1 MSRKSKYV
9 EKNSEIMENEYIIA
23 ETDASEEDTS
33 IQVVL
38 PKELSLSPDD
48 LPTAIAEQFDKIREL
63 EEKVKKAEESAQS
76 SRQRAQE
83 VNNIKVNIGKRT
95 AKIKELQ
102 DVTFKISESQCD
114 IVKALNLSFENQ
126 QQISGVIQYLFMLG
140 VSDIVATKTVIDK
153 LEAELKGTSGEKMSE
168 FAKAEII
175 SVIQQL
181 KAQEK
186 IAKRVERYD
195 KKICEHRKSIKENK
209 DNITNLFETNETQD
223 KLIAD
228 LVERCGKQEKEIEN
242 LKIKLSQSETPE
254 NHNNKLIYITCGG
267 TIAAFILSIIG
278 LFI

>member
-9 EKNSEIMENEYIIA
+9 EKNSEITENEYIIA

-63 EEKVKKAEESAQS
+63 EEKVENAKESAENS
-76 SRQRAQE
+76 KKRAQE
-83 VNNIKVNIGKRT
+83 VNDIKVKIGNRKAT
-95 AKIKELQ
+95 IKELQ
-102 DVTFKISESQCD
+102 DVTFKMSESQCD
-114 IVKALNLSFENQ
+114 IVAALDVSFKYQ
-126 QQISGVIQYLFMLG
+126 QQLGEITQYLFMLG
-140 VSDIVATKTVIDK
+140 VSNVAATRTVIRQLK
-153 LEAELKGTSGEKMSE
+153 SELEGASGEKMSE
-168 FAKAEII
+168 LARAEII

-181 KAQEK
+181 KAQEDIANRIKKQTQK
-186 IAKRVERYD
+186 ISEHKR
-195 KKICEHRKSIKENK
+195 SIKENK
-209 DNITNLFETNETQD
+209 DNITNLFKTNETQD

-267 TIAAFILSIIG
+267 TIAAFILSLIG